1 MPCEAHIDS
10 PFTITW
16 EMSIRAEPNPD
27 RLGVDQ
33 EIRPAIGF
41 GLLLFADLTR
51 QFIWLSA

>member
-1 MPCEAHIDS
+1 LIVGTRLGLE
-10 PFTITW
+10 
-16 EMSIRAEPNPD
+16 

-51 QFIWLSA
+51 QFIWL